1 MQNKRI
7 IYHTNLRGRSC
18 KQKKDSDRNVF
29 RETKQCWS
37 HGDCPRHLRCT
48 NGWCGD
54 PSYHQALARRPCEDD
69 SVCEV
74 RFICPEELSKR
85 FRESFHNIR
94 RRPQFGPSPS

>member
-1 MQNKRI
+1 M
-7 IYHTNLRGRSC
+7 
-18 KQKKDSDRNVF
+18 F

-54 PSYHQALARRPCEDD
+54 PSYHQALTRRPCEDD

-74 RFICPEELSKR
+74 RSENCHVERSTK
-85 FRESFHNIR
+85 FREMYTI
-94 RRPQFGPSPS
+94 FGESSSKTLC